1 MLVVVVVA
9 VVVVVVV
16 VAAAGA
22 TATATA
28 AVLLL
33 LLLLLLL
40 PGMPKVQKQPSLHK
54 SLGAAGQGPHWR
66 LGISPSILEV
76 ALHHLQLLQRRLL
89 FELRLAGQFR
99 GCTFSRRFEISWAI
113 FFGGL
118 VN

>member
-22 TATATA
+22 TATATV
-28 AVLLL
+28 AVVVVAVVA
-33 LLLLLLL
+33 
-40 PGMPKVQKQPSLHK
+40 PWHAKGTKQPSLHK

-76 ALHHLQLLQRRLL
+76 ALHHLQLLQRRL
-89 FELRLAGQFR
+89 
-99 GCTFSRRFEISWAI
+99 
-113 FFGGL
+113 
-118 VN
+118 V

>member
-28 AVLLL
+28 AVAVVVVAVVA
-33 LLLLLLL
+33 
-40 PGMPKVQKQPSLHK
+40 PWHAKGTKQPSLHK

>member
-1 MLVVVVVA
+1 MLVVVVA

-28 AVLLL
+28 AVAVVVAVVA
-33 LLLLLLL
+33 
-40 PGMPKVQKQPSLHK
+40 PWHAKGTKQPSLHK

-89 FELRLAGQFR
+89 FDSGWPVNSEDA
-99 GCTFSRRFEISWAI
+99 RFLEGLKFSWAI

>member
-28 AVLLL
+28 AVAVVVVAVVA
-33 LLLLLLL
+33 
-40 PGMPKVQKQPSLHK
+40 PWHAKGTKQPSLHK

-76 ALHHLQLLQRRLL
+76 ALHHLQLLQRRL
-89 FELRLAGQFR
+89 
-99 GCTFSRRFEISWAI
+99 
-113 FFGGL
+113 
-118 VN
+118 V

>member
-1 MLVVVVVA
+1 MLVVVVA

-28 AVLLL
+28 AVAVVA
-33 LLLLLLL
+33 
-40 PGMPKVQKQPSLHK
+40 PWHAKGTKQPSLHK